1 MDAFKKP
8 FHGAANLESL
18 VMTLAAIRYVILIRY
33 EMHLIII
40 WVKDYDV
47 HGKLWRVRFAF
58 AFKVTKVAKINT

>member
-1 MDAFKKP
+1 
-8 FHGAANLESL
+8 
-18 VMTLAAIRYVILIRY
+18 MTLAAIRYVILIRY

-58 AFKVTKVAKINT
+58 AFKVTQVAKINT